1 MTRFRTG
8 AMLGLVC
15 TALLVTTACGANDRR
30 ATAPSAPAGV
40 TVQAGSATSAHVMW
54 HPAPAEDGVRG
65 YDVYRSGTKVKDV
78 PGDTTMTDIAGLTPS
93 SRYTFTVRAR
103 GTDGTVSPH
112 SATVSVATP
121 ATVAEDKDPPAGP
134 TGVRG
139 RSDGARAA
147 RLTWDPAPDGQG
159 IVSYD
164 IHQGGSRIHSVGADA
179 TSARVTLLRPGTPY
193 RFTVVARDAADNT
206 SPASRTVEITTPH
219 GPGDDPDTAPTGLR
233 ATARAADGA
242 YYADLSWLP
251 PRTGGEVPAY
261 QIHLDGKFA
270 TTLVW
275 GDEAPRGRATY
286 SVYVSRTAGESFR
299 VKLRAK
305 LPDGTW
311 GAFSAERTVVTAPD
325 GRPTA
330 DRHPRS

>member
-8 AMLGLVC
+8 ATLGLVS
-15 TALLVTTACGANDRR
+15 AVLLATSACGTNDKRT
-30 ATAPSAPAGV
+30 TAPSAPSGV

-54 HPAPAEDGVRG
+54 QPAPAEDGVRG
-65 YDVYRSGTKVKDV
+65 YDVYRSGKKVKDV
-78 PGDTTMTDIAGLTPS
+78 PGDTNMTDVDGLDPS
-93 SRYTFTVRAR
+93 SRYTFTVRAE
-103 GTDGTVSPH
+103 GADGTVSPH

-121 ATVAEDKDPPAGP
+121 ATVAEDTDPPAAP

-147 RLTWDPAPDGQG
+147 RITWDRAPDGQG

-179 TSARVTLLRPGTPY
+179 TSAHVTRLRPGTPY

-206 SPASRTVEITTPH
+206 SPASRTVELTTPH
-219 GPGDDPDTAPTGLR
+219 GPADDPDTAPADLR
-233 ATARAADGA
+233 ATARLDDGA
-242 YYADLSWLP
+242 YYVDLSWLP
-251 PRTGGEVPAY
+251 PRTGAEVPAY
-261 QIHLDGKFA
+261 EIHLNGKFA

-275 GDEAPRGRATY
+275 GAEAPQERATY
-286 SVYVSRTAGESFR
+286 SVYVSRTPGESFR

-311 GAFSAERTVVTAPD
+311 GAFSAERTVTTAPD
-325 GRPTA
+325 DRPTA
-330 DRHPRS
+330 SRHPRS

>member
-1 MTRFRTG
+1 MTRFRAGTT
-8 AMLGLVC
+8 LGFFCVV
-15 TALLVTTACGANDRR
+15 LLATTACGANDGR
-30 ATAPSAPAGV
+30 AAAPSAPAGV
-40 TVQAGSATSAHVMW
+40 TAQAGSATSAHVMW
-54 HPAPAEDGVRG
+54 HPSPAEDDVRG
-65 YDVYRSGTKVKDV
+65 YDVYRSGTKVKNV
-78 PGDTTMTDIAGLTPS
+78 PRDTNMTDIAGLTPS

-103 GTDGTVSPH
+103 GAGGTVSPH

-121 ATVAEDKDPPAGP
+121 ATVAEDRDPPATP

-147 RLTWDPAPDGQG
+147 RITWDRAPGGQG

-164 IHQGGSRIHSVGADA
+164 IHQGGSRIHSVAADA
-179 TSARVTLLRPGTPY
+179 TSAQVTRLRPGTHY
-193 RFTVVARDAADNT
+193 RFTLVARDAADNT
-206 SPASRTVEITTPH
+206 SPASRTVELTTPH

-242 YYADLSWLP
+242 YYADLSWVAP
-251 PRTGGEVPAY
+251 STGGEVPAY
-261 QIHLDGKFA
+261 QIHLDEKFA

-275 GDEAPRGRATY
+275 GAEAPRGRATY
-286 SVYVSRTAGESFR
+286 SVYVGRTPGESFR
-299 VKLRAK
+299 VRLRAK

-325 GRPTA
+325 DRPTA
-330 DRHPRS
+330 SPHP